1 MTKKLFFQ
9 AIYKIV
15 LGIVLV
21 GVLIFLPAGT
31 LDFKNG
37 WLFMTLLF
45 VPMII
50 AGFFMMLR
58 TPELL
63 KHRLNMKEEHKA
75 QRCVVALSA
84 VIFILGFVL
93 AGLDF
98 RFGWSSISDIA
109 VTVAS
114 VVFILAYA
122 LYGEVIRENRY
133 LSRTIKVQ
141 DGQKVVDT
149 GLYSLVRHP
158 MYFSSVLLFLSMPLI
173 LGSFVAFVVF
183 LAYPFVITKRIK
195 HEEIFLEKELEGYS
209 EYKKRVKYKMIPF
222 VW

>member
-63 KHRLNMKEEHKA
+63 KHRLNMKEEHKE

-114 VVFILAYA
+114 VVFLMAYA

-133 LSRTIKVQ
+133 LSRTIEVQ
-141 DGQKVVDT
+141 KGQKVVDT